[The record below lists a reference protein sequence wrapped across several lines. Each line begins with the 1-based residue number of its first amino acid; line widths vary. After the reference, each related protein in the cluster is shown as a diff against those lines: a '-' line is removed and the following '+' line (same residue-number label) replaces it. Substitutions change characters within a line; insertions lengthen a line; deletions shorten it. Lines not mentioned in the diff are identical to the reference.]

1 MISVDLEFVAE
12 NGARNKIRNL
22 HEVVNYPTYWT
33 VYVKL
38 LRLLKTKSYRYEIF
52 LPNAATIPSLLRE

>member
-1 MISVDLEFVAE
+1 MVSVDLEFVAE
-12 NGARNKIRNL
+12 NGARNKMRNL
-22 HEVVNYPTYWT
+22 HEVENYPTYWT